1 VAVGAVW
8 LFAALTFDYS
18 ERSRG
23 RPLCRPAS
31 PSARRTS
38 SRKFRSGYRTVAGG
52 VSAPFENMV
61 KRLPVLWLEVGK
73 APNAEATTREPFSE
87 LANMA
92 RSTSLER

>member
-1 VAVGAVW
+1 
-8 LFAALTFDYS
+8 
-18 ERSRG
+18 
-23 RPLCRPAS
+23 
-31 PSARRTS
+31 
-38 SRKFRSGYRTVAGG
+38 